1 MSTTLT
7 EGNDTLTLPFLFM
20 SNPIDLPFE
29 KKVELQYSSQRIP
42 VGEGVIFI
50 EYREVPVKDIQQRT
64 PIDGAWNKNRVRA
77 DGLIHVVISC

>member
-1 MSTTLT
+1 
-7 EGNDTLTLPFLFM
+7 M

-29 KKVELQYSSQRIP
+29 KKVELQYSSQRVP

-64 PIDGAWNKNRVRA
+64 PIDGAWNKIESGIRRFDSGN
-77 DGLIHVVISC
+77 CC